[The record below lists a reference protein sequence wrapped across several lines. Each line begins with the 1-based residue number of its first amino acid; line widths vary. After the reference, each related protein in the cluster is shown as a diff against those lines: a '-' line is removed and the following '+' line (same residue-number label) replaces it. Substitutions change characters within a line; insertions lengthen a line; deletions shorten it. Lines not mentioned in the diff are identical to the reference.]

1 MHCDASGCGLG
12 AALVQKDTEGGEHP
26 VAYFSR
32 TLSKAE
38 RNYSTTERELLA
50 VVAAVDHFKHYIDGS
65 HFTVVTDHSSLKWLS
80 KLENPTGRLARWAT
94 RLSQYDFDIVHKKG
108 ALNTVPDVLSRI
120 EVNILTYDCDTST
133 DLSFNRLLAGIRR
146 APAKFDKFK
155 IDNNMLFK
163 YVTPRTPL
171 HESTAW
177 KILVPEELRKDLI
190 TSTHSH
196 PTNAHLGPYKTLKKL
211 QILYS
216 WPKMQADVDKVLNTC
231 EVCKA
236 YKPTNQKPLGQ
247 MKRPRN
253 VSAPMQ
259 SLSMDLVGPLPRS
272 TRGHNFL
279 LTVVDIFTKY
289 CWICPLRKPTAANI
303 IKCLEKDIFLEYGT
317 PATII
322 CDNGQQFVSNIF
334 KNFISSYGIETTF
347 YNAVYSPQCNPVERA
362 NRTIETAIASY
373 VTNNHKVWDAN
384 VPQIQAA
391 INSTT
396 SLAHSYT
403 PHFLMHGME
412 LILDGKARRNTNGN
426 GPSNRT
432 AHATR
437 LTALAHV
444 FQEVQDKLFE
454 AFQTNQRHYNL
465 RRKDGRSE
473 ERRVGKECR
482 SRWSPYH

>member
-1 MHCDASGCGLG
+1 M
-12 AALVQKDTEGGEHP
+12 
-26 VAYFSR
+26 
-32 TLSKAE
+32 
-38 RNYSTTERELLA
+38 
-50 VVAAVDHFKHYIDGS
+50 
-65 HFTVVTDHSSLKWLS
+65 
-80 KLENPTGRLARWAT
+80 
-94 RLSQYDFDIVHKKG
+94 
-108 ALNTVPDVLSRI
+108 
-120 EVNILTYDCDTST
+120 
-133 DLSFNRLLAGIRR
+133 
-146 APAKFDKFK
+146 
-155 IDNNMLFK
+155 
-163 YVTPRTPL
+163 
-171 HESTAW
+171 
-177 KILVPEELRKDLI
+177 
-190 TSTHSH
+190 
-196 PTNAHLGPYKTLKKL
+196 
-211 QILYS
+211 
-216 WPKMQADVDKVLNTC
+216 
-231 EVCKA
+231 
-236 YKPTNQKPLGQ
+236 
-247 MKRPRN
+247 
-253 VSAPMQ
+253 
-259 SLSMDLVGPLPRS
+259 
-272 TRGHNFL
+272 
-279 LTVVDIFTKY
+279 DIFTKY

-303 IKCLEKDIFLEYGT
+303 IKCLEKDIFLKYGT

-412 LILDGKARRNTNGN
+412 LILDGKARRNTDGN

-454 AFQTNQRHYNL
+454 AFQTNQRHYNV
-465 RRKDGRSE
+465 RRKDGNFQVGDVVWRRNFVQSNAAE
-473 ERRVGKECR
+473 FFSSKLAPRFVKNKVVRRVSSQLYILSDMDGKVLGK
-482 SRWSPYH
+482 YHVKDIVKEGATSD